1 MVDAVVFVVVDAGW
15 CLSWYVVCVVCCVV
29 WLMRCNLWCASL
41 YFECS
46 VVFRCVVVCVV
57 GCRDVYF
64 AVRSPVFLRCAPL
77 SCVYLAVCFAR
88 IGVVCWCVL

>member
-1 MVDAVVFVVVDAGW
+1 MVCRVCGLMCVVVDAV
-15 CLSWYVVCVVCCVV
+15 YFVVRLLVFLC
-29 WLMRCNLWCASL
+29 
-41 YFECS
+41 FESS

-64 AVRSPVFLRCAPL
+64 SVRSPFFLRCAPL

-88 IGVVCWCVL
+88 IGVMCWCVL